1 MKKDEREKLEVVRDE
16 LDELLENDEE
26 DTAERVKPQCSVFR
40 MRFSEVQKMLDAG
53 LADAFQLGDEI
64 WNENLLAAE
73 PICWIVIGRDE
84 ESVTL
89 WAMQGL
95 ARRPFDEKSE
105 KYPYGHALWRG
116 CSLRGWMNGELL
128 AGFAPEDA
136 AAIATVKKI
145 TVAPDRDGGGLIE
158 TEDKLWLLSATEAGF
173 APDRDWSLEEG
184 TAYPYFIRG
193 SEARQ
198 IGEWWFLRSAYRAYA
213 DYTWSVF
220 TSGHAY
226 SSYSATSAYRPAPA
240 CVIRKS

>member
-1 MKKDEREKLEVVRDE
+1 MKKDEREKLEAVRDE

-26 DTAERVKPQCSVFR
+26 DTAERVKPQRSVFR

-64 WNENLLAAE
+64 WNENPLAAE

-89 WAMQGL
+89 WAVQGL

-105 KYPYGHALWRG
+105 KYPYGHALWRD
-116 CSLRGWMNGELL
+116 CSLRGWLNGELL
-128 AGFAPEDA
+128 DGFAPEDA

-145 TVAPDRDGGGLIE
+145 TVAPDEDGGGLIE

-173 APDRDWSLEEG
+173 APDRDWSLDEG
-184 TAYPYFIRG
+184 EPFPYFG
-193 SEARQ
+193 NDETRQ
-198 IGEWWFLRSAYRAYA
+198 IGEWWFLRSSNRAYA
-213 DYTWSVF
+213 HAAWSVYA
-220 TSGHAY
+220 SGTAY
-226 SSYSATSAYRPAPA
+226 DYYATYARRPAPA

>member
-1 MKKDEREKLEVVRDE
+1 MKKDEREKLEAVRDE

-26 DTAERVKPQCSVFR
+26 DTAERVKPQRSVFR

-64 WNENLLAAE
+64 WNENPMAAE

-89 WAMQGL
+89 WAVQGL

-105 KYPYGHALWRG
+105 KKYPYGHALWRD

-128 AGFAPEDA
+128 SGFAPEDA

-145 TVAPDRDGGGLIE
+145 TVAPDQDGGLIE

-198 IGEWWFLRSAYRAYA
+198 IGEWWFLRSAYRGYA
-213 DYTWSVF
+213 NYAWSVN
-220 TSGHAY
+220 TSGYAHY
-226 SSYSATSAYRPAPA
+226 YYATYAHRPAPA